1 MAEPSNSEIMEKLGY
16 IEARFDVR
24 LKDILEQVKYTNGRV
39 TKLERWKEKL
49 DIIADYRKEEI
60 RDGQVEKVV
69 DWQKIILAIFGLLA
83 TALAIIGG
91 LASR

>member
-1 MAEPSNSEIMEKLGY
+1 MEKLGN
-16 IEARFDVR
+16 IESKFDVR

-39 TKLERWKEKL
+39 TKLERWREKL

>member
-1 MAEPSNSEIMEKLGY
+1 MAEPSNSEIMEKLGN
-16 IEARFDVR
+16 IESKFDVR

-39 TKLERWKEKL
+39 TKLERWREKL

>member
-1 MAEPSNSEIMEKLGY
+1 MSEPSNSEIMEKLGN
-16 IEARFDVR
+16 IESKFDVR

-39 TKLERWKEKL
+39 TKLERWREKL

>member
-1 MAEPSNSEIMEKLGY
+1 MAEPSNSEIMEKLGN

-39 TKLERWKEKL
+39 TKLERWREKL